1 MSEKSIP
8 YQDIFRIDGKVA
20 VVTGGIG
27 ILGKGYCVAL
37 AEMGAK
43 VVVSDLNAEL
53 CKSLAQEI
61 EHRTGACSF
70 GLSVNL
76 AEQVSVRD
84 WANRILDKFGQ
95 VDILLNNA
103 AAKPEGFF
111 KPLDE
116 YALKTW
122 NEVMAVNLTG
132 IFLTVRELGPAMA
145 ARLSGT
151 IINVASIYGIVGPD
165 QRIYEGSWYESL
177 GGAINTPLAYS
188 ASKSAVIGL
197 SRHLATYWGAH
208 NVRVNCLVPGGVE
221 SGQNDEFRSRYSARV
236 PLGRMARAD
245 EMVGAV
251 LFLASD
257 ASSYI
262 TGHVLVVDGGLT
274 AW

>member
-1 MSEKSIP
+1 MSKRRVLCR
-8 YQDIFRIDGKVA
+8 DIFRVDGKVA
-20 VVTGGIG
+20 VVTGGAG
-27 ILGKGYCVAL
+27 ILGKGYCAAL

-43 VVVSDLNAEL
+43 VVVSDLDAEL

-61 EHRTGACSF
+61 DRSTGGCSF

-84 WANRILDKFGQ
+84 WANRILDKFGH
-95 VDILLNNA
+95 VDILVNNA
-103 AAKPEGFF
+103 ATKPEGFF
-111 KPLDE
+111 TPLDE
-116 YALKTW
+116 YSLRTW

-132 IFLTVRELGPAMA
+132 VFLTVRELGPSMA
-145 ARLSGT
+145 AGSSGS
-151 IINVASIYGIVGPD
+151 IINVSSIYGIVGPD

-188 ASKSAVIGL
+188 ASKSAIVGL
-197 SRHLATYWGAH
+197 SRHLATYWGPY

-221 SGQNDEFRSRYSARV
+221 SGQNDEFIHRYAARV
-236 PLGRMARAD
+236 PLGRMAKAE
-245 EMVGAV
+245 EMIGAL

-257 ASSYI
+257 ASTYV
-262 TGHVLVVDGGLT
+262 TGHVLVVDGGLS

>member
-1 MSEKSIP
+1 MSEKSIL

-37 AEMGAK
+37 AEMGAS
-43 VVVSDLNAEL
+43 VIVSDINAER

-61 EHRTGACSF
+61 EQNTGSYTY
-70 GLSVNL
+70 GLNVDL
-76 AEQVSVRD
+76 GDEVSVRE
-84 WANRILDKFGQ
+84 WASRILDKFDK
-95 VDILLNNA
+95 VDILVNNA
-103 AAKPEGFF
+103 ATKPEGFF

-116 YALKTW
+116 YPLKTW

-132 IFLTVRELGPAMA
+132 IFLTARELGPAMA
-145 ARLSGT
+145 NRRCGS
-151 IINVASIYGIVGPD
+151 IINVASIYGLVGPD
-165 QRIYEGSWYESL
+165 QRIYDGSWYENL
-177 GGAINTPLAYS
+177 GGPINTPVAYS
-188 ASKSAVIGL
+188 ASKSGIIGL
-197 SRHLATYWGAH
+197 SRHLATYWGVH